1 MAEQLDPSTG
11 LPLDVIKNASV
22 FPDAKDGIDPSTG
35 LPVNV
40 IQQSNKTV
48 SKPSPVGLGF
58 AGSISQNLTNVYTDP
73 LSNYKDYDVN
83 TNAFAK
89 DWNEQRAQN
98 QPWYQQ
104 LGFGLTKAVGTIGTS
119 VVDGTL
125 GFANGVGSM
134 LFDKD
139 HSYADNTVGNSMDA
153 INDQLREWLPNYYTK
168 EEQESLLGAVSNP
181 FNFIG
186 DKVAGGAAY
195 TVGMLATMYL
205 TGGMGAGG
213 GALAGARAL
222 GNAAK
227 VGANVSKLAA
237 NYRVIKG
244 LQAGADISKI
254 VGGAANVQRLA
265 NGARALDVAI
275 TMGLAEASVEARET
289 KKQFIEEREAEWEA
303 QNPGMEMPEE
313 MRAGI
318 EESALAAMNTNFL
331 ANMAVLTVSNAV
343 TFGGMAF
350 KAARGSQVA
359 EDALETSYKITKNTT
374 TGTAKYAEG
383 LSNYKLLKA
392 IQKGDRI
399 FGQGVR
405 VAGTEAFQ
413 EGAQFATNIA
423 AQEYYGNKFNNNIEG
438 GFGDMMS
445 ALLKGGAETFT
456 SKDGL
461 ESMLI
466 GAIIGGG
473 TAAIQSRGQ
482 SGVKAKNTAE
492 ALKIMNSGVFQNMVE
507 NFENTQ
513 ENIALLATISKEEST
528 DIEKEKARRQLI
540 HNHMRKYDKVN
551 ALDYANEELDDL
563 AALDETD
570 FKKRMGYDEVRPLRD
585 QTGGKTQQE
594 VIQDIKDSAKRTFQ
608 LEKDINT
615 IAPLRPPQGIFAALQ
630 SEEAKKDFLL
640 QQKVDRE
647 YRQLLFSSALQSE
660 VATEEAN
667 KAYQTLIA
675 LNPEFA
681 KLDKNKLFYSVSLG
695 DVFVDAQGEVQINSK
710 LSGKLELDAQAKKD
724 AKFEEQLD
732 LAIEAFR
739 NLSATDQTKYAI
751 AINNLQ
757 ESLGVKSAADV
768 AFNELRKNPDKR
780 QFYVEAQRLLKGQKK
795 QQIADEAAEQAIKNA
810 LTPEELEA
818 GVPANASPEL
828 IIKAKNRY
836 KELKKQVKEAQKEF
850 TKMNYNELSQL
861 DADEIE
867 STNPVRAQALRD
879 EMQEREIKR
888 KLDEHNETRAAI
900 IPYMAAQDDADAI
913 AFQEAQQEA
922 VENFVD
928 VLDQITSDIVVV
940 DSNGR
945 QFVIQGRTYEVK
957 QNPLDSLEFDENFNI
972 TTVVLTDTKTGR
984 EKRFNVNIDYSN
996 VEEVREA
1003 RTTEAQSIEDLIPE
1017 AIAHSILMNAMAI
1030 DEVNNTV
1037 DSALTTTEDTR
1048 VTILSEALDAIEKEK
1063 AKKTNT
1069 DLNDS
1074 DKSIGTLK
1082 TERRRLKMIN
1092 NKLLSMLD
1100 ALDKAKNSERLSQDE
1115 FEAIPKIKDII
1126 DTLTALGEVID
1137 AKSSVIESKQLGGDV
1152 TEPDFS
1158 TNEEQDN
1165 ILVQEEQDAIATLTN
1180 QLNTFAEAQQA
1191 NQDILEAAANNPGYL
1206 GFTETDLANM
1216 RMEAG
1221 RLKTQVNELRAKIE
1235 SHRENI
1241 NIIKQ
1246 LQDEVRIAELQQA
1259 GEAALG
1265 SGVPTQGQVAQGED
1279 TSINT
1284 GTPQERPDQSEEIR
1298 AEEEKRKAQAAQEEL
1313 DKIKNTT
1320 DSTEL
1325 KSEPTKPVPAQAQPQ
1340 TEPAAPVVTVSSNT
1354 LNLPLAQIEVQKP
1367 DVESSQVIVSED
1379 GSILSGNMVVQM
1391 DANNNPI
1398 LIFSENISDP
1408 NNTVK
1413 IGDDVEFVVDET
1425 TKWWQENKD
1434 KYPVDEHWMQ
1444 VPIFVRHNGVNI
1456 ALLAGTTDKNQ
1467 TDRKLIF
1474 DNKNGKPTATVKGK
1488 LISDSNISN
1497 AVTETG
1503 TKVFYDPTQL
1513 IQQGGI
1519 GIVTTQGVQ
1528 PFFGEF
1534 TEEELVA
1541 ISQIQSDNLLKG
1553 QVIIIGK
1560 DPLGRPKAFVA
1571 STKSMDEY
1579 GLTAILNSIKEGAF
1593 ENVSQ
1598 ILGTNLILDEFI
1610 AAEQE
1615 SYDDIKNNNIKD
1627 IVYLEVL
1634 GSGELLFTFY
1644 SESAKSLI
1652 RISASNIQNA
1662 LNSENDSNVEFSFV
1676 DFKQSE
1682 KEGVEGYDV
1691 VISERKDHKSFK
1703 KEIMNEFRT
1712 AVLKKKYQVSKDLL
1726 SQEGKYVSKITGIEY
1741 NSYVDYL
1748 ASSQE
1753 FSEPR
1758 EEGLGHNSILS
1769 TDIALSAS
1777 GSAFNNIGLD
1787 LGNLRIQDQIV
1798 PTATQVERNAVKI
1811 SEPTETTPE
1820 AGEIDVASTP
1830 ADDLFAEFGVEETTP
1845 TTPVST
1851 NAKRQEVRA
1860 AIQKAGQ
1867 GEGGQFFVTLVNGT
1881 REAAVRISLVGNE
1894 LGIGNKG
1901 VTVDLSTIIKIENPD
1916 GTILYDSKPTVST
1929 DANIKTP
1936 IEGLNERLDQYG
1948 SAKVVLPSN
1957 FYEGAR
1963 PIGRLNA
1970 FKAAIT
1976 KVAENLITL
1985 ADVNF
1990 NEFDFLGETDRKRL
2004 DALRPIAEELRKI
2017 NTNDISSADRRTV
2030 AVEKRYAALTNQLA
2044 NEFVDIIGKHVEQQL
2059 SKKITSSKF
2068 TTALVSTDAKA
2079 DIEKTLYGTISGSI
2093 PLSEALP
2100 NGIYIDLGNGL
2111 FAYTDKNNKIAAIV
2125 DRVNGYVVSKS
2136 FWNQKQNKWQL
2147 PNEANLKDDA
2157 KKLGVDEVTY
2167 IKKYQDAV
2175 NTLNTLEGGQQ
2186 PTTKPISTDAKA
2198 DIERRRLEDSK
2209 KPSKDSVFY
2218 NLIERLSK
2226 GSVTLSSLIENLG
2239 SKLKSPIKT
2248 NTGEIT
2254 GISFNQVESRF
2265 SFTHKGMKLVGY
2277 FTDGKWEIGKLN
2289 EKGNYN
2295 YISYDEI
2302 ADINKKYGSQKEFL
2316 QSINKEL
2323 VSDIENFEKLKY
2335 TKEESSSDIIP
2346 LENSISKKAD
2356 ELRIK
2361 YGNAYLLQDFLKQYD
2376 AELAALES
2384 GKEEPTTQSV
2394 SQPAVLSFEEKLLS
2408 GARQSTITPEQQQI
2422 LEAEMRQQQGS
2433 ITNLADM
2440 IEEGKNVKKMCD

>member
-1 MAEQLDPSTG
+1 MADIQSPVSNVPGQIDDLTG
-11 LPLDVIKNASV
+11 LPKDVIKNSTKNFSV
-22 FPDAKDGIDPSTG
+22 VNGIDTFTNLPADVIRNSVKSNST
-35 LPVNV
+35 
-40 IQQSNKTV
+40 SKT
-48 SKPSPVGLGF
+48 PTDIGLGF
-58 AGSISQNLTNVYTDP
+58 SGEMTQNLTNVYTDP
-73 LSNYKDYDVN
+73 LSNYKSYDVN

-89 DWNEQRAQN
+89 DWNEQRAIN
-98 QPWYQQ
+98 QPWYEQ
-104 LGFGLTKAVGTIGTS
+104 LAFGLTKAVGTVGTS
-119 VVDGTL
+119 IVDGTL
-125 GFANGVGSM
+125 GVANGVGSM

-139 HSYADNTVGNSMDA
+139 HSFADNTVGNSMDA
-153 INDQLREWLPNYYTK
+153 VNEQLREWLPNYYTK
-168 EEQESLLGAVSNP
+168 EEQESLLSSIANP
-181 FNFIG
+181 GNFIG

-195 TVGMLATMYL
+195 TIGMLATMYL
-205 TGGMGAGG
+205 TGGMGVAG
-213 GALAGARAL
+213 GALAGARAI
-222 GNAAK
+222 GTAAK
-227 VGANVSKLAA
+227 IGGNVSKLAA

-244 LQAGADISKI
+244 LQAGADIAKI
-254 VGGAANVQRLA
+254 VGGAANVQRIA

-303 QNPGMEMPEE
+303 QNPGMEMPKE

-318 EESALAAMNTNFL
+318 EESALAAMNANFL

-343 TFGGMAF
+343 IFGGMAF
-350 KAARGSQVA
+350 KAARGSQIA
-359 EDALETSYKITKNTT
+359 DDALETSYKITKNTA

-399 FGQGVR
+399 FGQGIR

-413 EGAQFATNIA
+413 EGVQFATNIA
-423 AQEYYGNKFNNNIEG
+423 AQEYYGDKFNNNIEG

-482 SGVKAKNTAE
+482 SGVKAKNTEE
-492 ALKIMNSGVFQNMVE
+492 ALKIMNSGVFQNMME
-507 NFENTQ
+507 KFENTQ

-540 HNHMRKYDKVN
+540 HNHMRKYDRVN

-563 AALDETD
+563 AALDEAD
-570 FKKRMGYDEVRPLRD
+570 FKKRMGYDEVRPLKD

-640 QQKVDRE
+640 QQKIDRE

-667 KAYQTLIA
+667 KAYQTLIS
-675 LNPEFA
+675 LNPEFG
-681 KLDKNKLFYSVSLG
+681 KLDKNKLFYSVGLG
-695 DVFVDAQGEVQINSK
+695 DVFVNAQGEVQINSK

-795 QQIADEAAEQAIKNA
+795 QQIADESAKQAIQNA

-828 IIKAKNRY
+828 IVKAKNKY
-836 KELKKQVKEAQKEF
+836 KEFKKQVKEAQKEF
-850 TKMNYNELSQL
+850 TKMNYNELNQL

-867 STNPVRAQALRD
+867 STNPVRAQALRY

-900 IPYMAAQDDADAI
+900 IPYMAAQDDANAI
-913 AFQEAQQEA
+913 VFQEAQQEA

-928 VLDQITSDIVVV
+928 ALDQITSDIVVV

-996 VEEVREA
+996 VEEVIEA

-1048 VTILSEALDAIEKEK
+1048 GTILSEALDAIEKEK

-1137 AKSSVIESKQLGGDV
+1137 TKSSVIESKQLGGDI
-1152 TEPDFS
+1152 TEPNFS
-1158 TNEEQDN
+1158 TNEEEDN
-1165 ILVQEEQDAIATLTN
+1165 ILIQEEQDAIATLTN

-1265 SGVPTQGQVAQGED
+1265 SGVPTQGQVTQGED

-1284 GTPQERPDQSEEIR
+1284 GTPQQRPDQSEEIR
-1298 AEEEKRKAQAAQEEL
+1298 AEEKKRKAQATQEEL

-1325 KSEPTKPVPAQAQPQ
+1325 KSEPTKPVPTQPQ
-1340 TEPAAPVVTVSSNT
+1340 PQPEPTTPVVTVSSNT

-1408 NNTVK
+1408 NNTVR

-1425 TKWWQENKD
+1425 TQWWQENKD
-1434 KYPVDEHWMQ
+1434 KYPVDEHWMH
-1444 VPIFVRHNGVNI
+1444 VPIFIKHNGVNI
-1456 ALLAGTTDKNQ
+1456 ALLAAAKDRNQ

-1497 AVTETG
+1497 AVTENG

-1519 GIVTTQGVQ
+1519 GIVTTQGVT

-1541 ISQIQSDNLLKG
+1541 ISQIRIVDPKTEKPTLVKG
-1553 QVIIIGK
+1553 QIIIIGK
-1560 DPLGRPKAFVA
+1560 DPLGRPKAFA
-1571 STKSMDEY
+1571 AATKSMDEY

-1593 ENVSQ
+1593 ENVPQ

-1615 SYDDIKNNNIKD
+1615 SYDEIKNNNIKD

-1741 NSYVDYL
+1741 DSYINYL

-1758 EEGLGHNSILS
+1758 AEGLGHNSILS

-1798 PTATQVERNAVKI
+1798 PTTTQVERNAVKI

-1830 ADDLFAEFGVEETTP
+1830 TDDLFAEFGVEETTP

-1851 NAKRQEVRA
+1851 
-1860 AIQKAGQ
+1860 
-1867 GEGGQFFVTLVNGT
+1867 
-1881 REAAVRISLVGNE
+1881 
-1894 LGIGNKG
+1894 
-1901 VTVDLSTIIKIENPD
+1901 
-1916 GTILYDSKPTVST
+1916 
-1929 DANIKTP
+1929 
-1936 IEGLNERLDQYG
+1936 
-1948 SAKVVLPSN
+1948 
-1957 FYEGAR
+1957 
-1963 PIGRLNA
+1963 
-1970 FKAAIT
+1970 
-1976 KVAENLITL
+1976 
-1985 ADVNF
+1985 
-1990 NEFDFLGETDRKRL
+1990 
-2004 DALRPIAEELRKI
+2004 
-2017 NTNDISSADRRTV
+2017 
-2030 AVEKRYAALTNQLA
+2030 
-2044 NEFVDIIGKHVEQQL
+2044 
-2059 SKKITSSKF
+2059 
-2068 TTALVSTDAKA
+2068 DAKA
-2079 DIEKTLYGTISGSI
+2079 DRERRRQEDNNAPARQSVKYKLQNKIVGIDNPTPRNEV
-2093 PLSEALP
+2093 PNLSEALR
-2100 NGIYIDLGNGL
+2100 
-2111 FAYTDKNNKIAAIV
+2111 IAGA
-2125 DRVNGYVVSKS
+2125 
-2136 FWNQKQNKWQL
+2136 QL
-2147 PNEANLKDDA
+2147 
-2157 KKLGVDEVTY
+2157 
-2167 IKKYQDAV
+2167 
-2175 NTLNTLEGGQQ
+2175 
-2186 PTTKPISTDAKA
+2186 ST
-2198 DIERRRLEDSK
+2198 
-2209 KPSKDSVFY
+2209 
-2218 NLIERLSK
+2218 
-2226 GSVTLSSLIENLG
+2226 
-2239 SKLKSPIKT
+2239 PIKI
-2248 NTGEIT
+2248 NEGEIT
-2254 GISFNQVESRF
+2254 HIVFDQEESMFGFTYKGNRFNAF
-2265 SFTHKGMKLVGY
+2265 YTANA
-2277 FTDGKWEIGKLN
+2277 N
-2289 EKGNYN
+2289 EK
-2295 YISYDEI
+2295 ISWGIAKFNDEMGSFFFFDLDEI
-2302 ADINKKYGSQKEFL
+2302 KSINKKYGSQRNLLLSLGAK
-2316 QSINKEL
+2316 NL
-2323 VSDIENFEKLKY
+2323 VEDIENFEKIEY
-2335 TKEESSSDIIP
+2335 STKDKSSGDGIIP
-2346 LENSISKKAD
+2346 LENTVSAEQIRLGKKYRVSYTL
-2356 ELRIK
+2356 E
-2361 YGNAYLLQDFLKQYD
+2361 DFLKQYD
-2376 AELAALES
+2376 AELAALENPAQPVSKPAVSTNTKTTEDTLEFSNLGNVGNQGLAIMDTDINKS
-2384 GKEEPTTQSV
+2384 GKHVISSISRATPEQRQKIDSDIEELKKKYPEKNIV
-2394 SQPAVLSFEEKLLS
+2394 SRIEGNNLIVEVVSTPQPAALSFEERLLS

>member
-11 LPLDVIKNASV
+11 LPLDVIKTASA

-40 IQQSNKTV
+40 IQSNN
-48 SKPSPVGLGF
+48 SKVNPAGNPQIGLGF

-83 TNAFAK
+83 TNAFSK
-89 DWNEQRAQN
+89 DWNEQRTQN
-98 QPWYQQ
+98 QPWYEQ
-104 LGFGLTKAVGTIGTS
+104 LAFGLTKAVGTVGTS
-119 VVDGTL
+119 IVDGTL
-125 GFANGVGSM
+125 GVANGVGSM

-139 HSYADNTVGNSMDA
+139 HSFADNTVGNSMDA
-153 INDQLREWLPNYYTK
+153 VNEQLREWLPNYYTK

-181 FNFIG
+181 GNFIG

-205 TGGMGAGG
+205 TGGMGVAGG
-213 GALAGARAL
+213 TLAGARAL
-222 GNAAK
+222 GTAAK

-244 LQAGADISKI
+244 LQAGADIAKI
-254 VGGAANVQRLA
+254 VGRTANVQRLA

-359 EDALETSYKITKNTT
+359 DDALETSYKITKNTA

-473 TAAIQSRGQ
+473 TAAVQSRGQ
-482 SGVKAKNTAE
+482 SGVKAKNTEE
-492 ALKIMNSGVFQNMVE
+492 ALKIMNSGAFQNIVE
-507 NFENTQ
+507 NFEQT
-513 ENIALLATISKEEST
+513 EKNIELLAIISKEEST

-563 AALDETD
+563 AALDEAD

-640 QQKVDRE
+640 QQKIDRE

-667 KAYQTLIA
+667 KAYQTLVS

-710 LSGKLELDAQAKKD
+710 LSGKLELNAQAKKD

-757 ESLGVKSAADV
+757 QSLGVKSAADA
-768 AFNELRKNPDKR
+768 AFNELRKNPDQR

-795 QQIADEAAEQAIKNA
+795 QQIADESAEQAIQNA

-850 TKMNYNELSQL
+850 IKMSYNELSQL

-888 KLDEHNETRAAI
+888 KLDEHNEIRAAI
-900 IPYMAAQDDADAI
+900 IPYMAAQDDADAL

-922 VENFVD
+922 VENFVKE
-928 VLDQITSDIVVV
+928 LATITSDIAVV

-945 QFVIQGRTYEVK
+945 QFVIQGRVYEVRP
-957 QNPLDSLEFDENFNI
+957 NALDSLEFDETFN
-972 TTVVLTDTKTGR
+972 LTGVTLIDVKTGR
-984 EKRFNVNIDYSN
+984 EKRFNISIDFSN
-996 VEEVREA
+996 QEEVLQGVVEEK
-1003 RTTEAQSIEDLIPE
+1003 SGEDLIPE

-1030 DEVNNTV
+1030 DEVNDTV
-1037 DSALTTTEDTR
+1037 DSALTTIEDTR

-1069 DLNDS
+1069 DLKDS

-1092 NKLLSMLD
+1092 DKLLSMLD

-1158 TNEEQDN
+1158 TNEEEDN
-1165 ILVQEEQDAIATLTN
+1165 ILIQEEQDAIANLTN

-1191 NQDILEAAANNPGYL
+1191 NQDILEAAANNPGYQ

-1216 RMEAG
+1216 RMEAR
-1221 RLKTQVNELRAKIE
+1221 RLKDLVNELNAKIE

-1265 SGVPTQGQVAQGED
+1265 SGVPTQGEVSQGED
-1279 TSINT
+1279 TSTDT
-1284 GTPQERPDQSEEIR
+1284 GTPQERSDQSEEIK
-1298 AEEEKRKAQAAQEEL
+1298 AEEEKRKAQTAQEEL

-1325 KSEPTKPVPAQAQPQ
+1325 KSEPTKPVPTQAQPQTQ

-1398 LIFSENISDP
+1398 LIFSENISNP

-1425 TKWWQENKD
+1425 TQWWQENKD
-1434 KYPVDEHWMQ
+1434 KYPVDEHWMH
-1444 VPIFVRHNGVNI
+1444 VPIFIKHNGVNI
-1456 ALLAGTTDKNQ
+1456 ALLAAAKDRNQ

-1497 AVTETG
+1497 AVTENG

-1758 EEGLGHNSILS
+1758 AEGLGHNSILS

-1777 GSAFNNIGLD
+1777 ESAFNNIGLD

-1798 PTATQVERNAVKI
+1798 PTTTQVERNAVKI

-1830 ADDLFAEFGVEETTP
+1830 ADDLFAEFGVEET
-1845 TTPVST
+1845 
-1851 NAKRQEVRA
+1851 A
-1860 AIQKAGQ
+1860 
-1867 GEGGQFFVTLVNGT
+1867 
-1881 REAAVRISLVGNE
+1881 
-1894 LGIGNKG
+1894 
-1901 VTVDLSTIIKIENPD
+1901 
-1916 GTILYDSKPTVST
+1916 
-1929 DANIKTP
+1929 
-1936 IEGLNERLDQYG
+1936 
-1948 SAKVVLPSN
+1948 
-1957 FYEGAR
+1957 
-1963 PIGRLNA
+1963 
-1970 FKAAIT
+1970 
-1976 KVAENLITL
+1976 
-1985 ADVNF
+1985 
-1990 NEFDFLGETDRKRL
+1990 
-2004 DALRPIAEELRKI
+2004 
-2017 NTNDISSADRRTV
+2017 
-2030 AVEKRYAALTNQLA
+2030 
-2044 NEFVDIIGKHVEQQL
+2044 
-2059 SKKITSSKF
+2059 
-2068 TTALVSTDAKA
+2068 
-2079 DIEKTLYGTISGSI
+2079 
-2093 PLSEALP
+2093 
-2100 NGIYIDLGNGL
+2100 
-2111 FAYTDKNNKIAAIV
+2111 
-2125 DRVNGYVVSKS
+2125 
-2136 FWNQKQNKWQL
+2136 
-2147 PNEANLKDDA
+2147 
-2157 KKLGVDEVTY
+2157 
-2167 IKKYQDAV
+2167 
-2175 NTLNTLEGGQQ
+2175 Q
-2186 PTTKPISTDAKA
+2186 PTIVVEEVKP
-2198 DIERRRLEDSK
+2198 
-2209 KPSKDSVFY
+2209 
-2218 NLIERLSK
+2218 
-2226 GSVTLSSLIENLG
+2226 
-2239 SKLKSPIKT
+2239 
-2248 NTGEIT
+2248 
-2254 GISFNQVESRF
+2254 
-2265 SFTHKGMKLVGY
+2265 
-2277 FTDGKWEIGKLN
+2277 
-2289 EKGNYN
+2289 
-2295 YISYDEI
+2295 
-2302 ADINKKYGSQKEFL
+2302 
-2316 QSINKEL
+2316 
-2323 VSDIENFEKLKY
+2323 
-2335 TKEESSSDIIP
+2335 
-2346 LENSISKKAD
+2346 
-2356 ELRIK
+2356 
-2361 YGNAYLLQDFLKQYD
+2361 
-2376 AELAALES
+2376 AE
-2384 GKEEPTTQSV
+2384 
-2394 SQPAVLSFEEKLLS
+2394 PATLSFEEKLLS

-2433 ITNLADM
+2433 ITNLADLM
-2440 IEEGKNVKKMCD
+2440 KEGNDIQNICNQ

>member
-1 MAEQLDPSTG
+1 MADTQSPVSNVPGQIDDLTG
-11 LPLDVIKNASV
+11 LPKDVIKNSTKNFSV
-22 FPDAKDGIDPSTG
+22 VNGIDTFTNLPADVIRNSVKSNST
-35 LPVNV
+35 
-40 IQQSNKTV
+40 SKT
-48 SKPSPVGLGF
+48 PIDIGLGF
-58 AGSISQNLTNVYTDP
+58 SGEMTQNLTNVYTDP
-73 LSNYKDYDVN
+73 LSNYKSYDVN
-83 TNAFAK
+83 TNAFSK

-98 QPWYQQ
+98 QPWYEQ
-104 LGFGLTKAVGTIGTS
+104 LGFGLTKAVGTVGTS
-119 VVDGTL
+119 IVEGTL

-153 INDQLREWLPNYYTK
+153 VNEQLREWLPNYYTK
-168 EEQESLLGAVSNP
+168 EEQESLLGSISNP

-186 DKVAGGAAY
+186 DKVAGGVAY

-205 TGGMGAGG
+205 TGGMGAAG
-213 GALAGARAL
+213 GALAGVRAL
-222 GNAAK
+222 GSAAK
-227 VGANVSKLAA
+227 VGTNVSKLAA

-254 VGGAANVQRLA
+254 VGKAANVQRIA
-265 NGARALDVAI
+265 NGARALDVAV

-313 MRAGI
+313 MRTGI
-318 EESALAAMNTNFL
+318 EESALAAMNANFL

-350 KAARGSQVA
+350 KAARGSQIA
-359 EDALETSYKITKNTT
+359 DDALETSYKITKNTG

-383 LSNYKLLKA
+383 LSNYKLLKG

-405 VAGTEAFQ
+405 VAGTEALQ

-423 AQEYYGNKFNNNIEG
+423 AQEYYGDKFNNNIEG

-445 ALLKGGAETFT
+445 ALLKGGTETFT

-482 SGVKAKNTAE
+482 SGIKAKNTAE
-492 ALKIMNSGVFQNMVE
+492 ALKIMNSGAFQNIME
-507 NFENTQ
+507 NFEQT
-513 ENIALLATISKEEST
+513 EKNIALAAIVSNENSSP
-528 DIEKEKARRQLI
+528 IEKEKARRQLI

-563 AALDETD
+563 AALSEAD
-570 FKKRMGYDEVRPLRD
+570 FKKRMGYDEVIPLKD

-667 KAYQTLIA
+667 KAYQTLIS
-675 LNPEFA
+675 LNPEFG

-795 QQIADEAAEQAIKNA
+795 QQIADESAEQAIQNA

-879 EMQEREIKR
+879 EMQEREIKK

-900 IPYMAAQDDADAI
+900 IPYMAAQDDANAI

-1037 DSALTTTEDTR
+1037 DSALTATEDTR

-1137 AKSSVIESKQLGGDV
+1137 TKSSVIESKQLGGDI
-1152 TEPDFS
+1152 TEPNFS

-1165 ILVQEEQDAIATLTN
+1165 ILIQEEQDAIATLTN

-1265 SGVPTQGQVAQGED
+1265 SGVPTQGEVTQGKD
-1279 TSINT
+1279 TSIDT
-1284 GTPQERPDQSEEIR
+1284 GTPQQRPDQSEEIK

-1325 KSEPTKPVPAQAQPQ
+1325 KSEPTKPVPTQAQPQ
-1340 TEPAAPVVTVSSNT
+1340 TEPATPVVTVSSNT

-1367 DVESSQVIVSED
+1367 DVKSSKVIVSED
-1379 GSILSGNMVVQM
+1379 GSILSSEMVVQM

-1398 LIFSENISDP
+1398 LIFSENISNP

-1497 AVTETG
+1497 AITEVAQPDGSVKTERH
-1503 TKVFYDPTQL
+1503 FYDPTRL

-1528 PFFGEF
+1528 PFFGKF

-1541 ISQIQSDNLLKG
+1541 ISQIRLVDPKTEKPTVLKG
-1553 QVIIIGK
+1553 QIVIIGK
-1560 DPLGRPKAFVA
+1560 NPLGKPKAFIA

-1615 SYDDIKNNNIKD
+1615 SYDEIKNNNIKD

-1741 NSYVDYL
+1741 DSYVDYL

-1758 EEGLGHNSILS
+1758 AEGLGHNSILS

-1798 PTATQVERNAVKI
+1798 PTTTQVERNAVKI

-1830 ADDLFAEFGVEETTP
+1830 TDDLFAEFGTEETTP
-1845 TTPVST
+1845 TVPVSTTSQFKTVDDIKKYFFNKKPGLFGGDLNVALTMNDWTMVSNSLSKDATQEEFLMLDILNGRINISTLQTPTSIESTPVST
-1851 NAKRQEVRA
+1851 D
-1860 AIQKAGQ
+1860 
-1867 GEGGQFFVTLVNGT
+1867 T
-1881 REAAVRISLVGNE
+1881 
-1894 LGIGNKG
+1894 
-1901 VTVDLSTIIKIENPD
+1901 
-1916 GTILYDSKPTVST
+1916 
-1929 DANIKTP
+1929 
-1936 IEGLNERLDQYG
+1936 
-1948 SAKVVLPSN
+1948 
-1957 FYEGAR
+1957 
-1963 PIGRLNA
+1963 
-1970 FKAAIT
+1970 
-1976 KVAENLITL
+1976 
-1985 ADVNF
+1985 
-1990 NEFDFLGETDRKRL
+1990 
-2004 DALRPIAEELRKI
+2004 
-2017 NTNDISSADRRTV
+2017 
-2030 AVEKRYAALTNQLA
+2030 
-2044 NEFVDIIGKHVEQQL
+2044 
-2059 SKKITSSKF
+2059 
-2068 TTALVSTDAKA
+2068 KA
-2079 DIEKTLYGTISGSI
+2079 DIEKYSI
-2093 PLSEALP
+2093 EE
-2100 NGIYIDLGNGL
+2100 GIPVEDLIHSNDI
-2111 FAYTDKNNKIAAIV
+2111 FKNNYQNKIGNINDRKKLVEENKNSTTEESINVSKIIPTQVAIEKENISEIKDTDSKLPILLKEGNNYFVIDGHHRIAA
-2125 DRVNGYVVSKS
+2125 
-2136 FWNQKQNKWQL
+2136 Q
-2147 PNEANLKDDA
+2147 
-2157 KKLGVDEVTY
+2157 
-2167 IKKYQDAV
+2167 
-2175 NTLNTLEGGQQ
+2175 
-2186 PTTKPISTDAKA
+2186 
-2198 DIERRRLEDSK
+2198 
-2209 KPSKDSVFY
+2209 
-2218 NLIERLSK
+2218 
-2226 GSVTLSSLIENLG
+2226 
-2239 SKLKSPIKT
+2239 
-2248 NTGEIT
+2248 
-2254 GISFNQVESRF
+2254 
-2265 SFTHKGMKLVGY
+2265 
-2277 FTDGKWEIGKLN
+2277 
-2289 EKGNYN
+2289 
-2295 YISYDEI
+2295 
-2302 ADINKKYGSQKEFL
+2302 INKGLTEIKAKI
-2316 QSINKEL
+2316 IN
-2323 VSDIENFEKLKY
+2323 
-2335 TKEESSSDIIP
+2335 
-2346 LENSISKKAD
+2346 
-2356 ELRIK
+2356 
-2361 YGNAYLLQDFLKQYD
+2361 

-2384 GKEEPTTQSV
+2384 SQQTTTQPV
-2394 SQPAVLSFEEKLLS
+2394 PQPAALSFEEKLLS